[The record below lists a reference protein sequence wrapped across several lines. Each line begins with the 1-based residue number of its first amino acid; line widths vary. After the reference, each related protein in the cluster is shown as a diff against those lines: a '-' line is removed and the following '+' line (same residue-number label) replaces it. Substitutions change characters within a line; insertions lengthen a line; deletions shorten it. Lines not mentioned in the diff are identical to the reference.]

1 MVATKQENQF
11 TDPKVVTFIK
21 VKKVSY
27 FRVVKGVTDE
37 LVNPPPQGALV
48 FKNNRFVL
56 GFAQTYFDMP

>member
-21 VKKVSY
+21 VKKVGY

-37 LVNPPPQGALV
+37 LVNPSPPPRSVV
-48 FKNNRFVL
+48 FQK
-56 GFAQTYFDMP
+56 

>member
-21 VKKVSY
+21 VKKVGY

-37 LVNPPPQGALV
+37 LVNPPQGVLF